1 MNTKNNELLRVENI
15 SKEFPGVRALSN
27 VNFSVNKGEIV
38 ALVGENGAG
47 KSTLMKILCGAY
59 KKDCGK
65 IYLNGEEIEIEDTFH
80 AQKLGI
86 AIIYQEFNL
95 TRNQTVAANI
105 FMTREP
111 RVKGIG
117 KIFGLVD
124 KKKMEKEAEKILN
137 RLKTKIS
144 PNSKI
149 AELSVSQNQMVEIA
163 KALAVESKII
173 IMDEP
178 TAAIG
183 EKEVEILFDTI
194 NSLKKQ
200 GIGIIFISH
209 RLEEVFKISDRIV
222 VMRDGQ
228 VIGEL
233 NTKEA
238 TVEQVVQMM
247 VGRNLKD
254 FMHKIPAQIT
264 TPVLEVKNLS
274 RKGKVE
280 NVNFTL
286 RHGEILGFSGL
297 VGAGR
302 TEMARLLFGID
313 KKDSGDI
320 FIDGQ
325 KVNIN
330 SPESAVK
337 AGVCLVPEDR
347 AIQGLVLKLSVLE
360 NIIMSTLRNYSNPI
374 GIMNSKK
381 IELVVHKYV
390 KALTIR
396 TPHLKQKVMYL
407 SGGNQQKIVLSKW
420 LASRPKV
427 LILDEPTRGIDVG
440 AKAEIYNL
448 ICELANLG
456 MGIIMI
462 SSELPEIL
470 GICDRIVVMH
480 EGKLVKTLERAE
492 ATQEIIMTYAS
503 GQNINFGGGI

>member
-65 IYLNGEEIEIEDTFH
+65 IYFNGEEVEIEDTFH

-111 RVKGIG
+111 KIKGIG
-117 KIFGLVD
+117 KFLGLVD
-124 KKKMEKEAEKILN
+124 KKKMEEEAEKILG

-144 PNSKI
+144 PKSKI
-149 AELSVSQNQMVEIA
+149 ADLSVSQNQMVEIA

-194 NSLKKQ
+194 NSLKKH

-228 VIGEL
+228 VVGEL
-233 NTKEA
+233 ITKDA
-238 TVEQVVQMM
+238 TIEQVVQMM

-274 RKGKVE
+274 RKDVVE
-280 NVNFTL
+280 NINFTL
-286 RHGEILGFSGL
+286 RHGEILGFAGL

-313 KKDSGDI
+313 KKDSGEI
-320 FIDGQ
+320 YIDGQ

-337 AGVCLVPEDR
+337 VGICLVPEDR

-360 NIIMSTLRNYSNPI
+360 NIIMSTLKNYSNPL
-374 GIMNSKK
+374 GIMSSKK
-381 IELVVHKYV
+381 IEKTVYKYI

-396 TPHLKQKVMYL
+396 TPHPKQKVMYL

-420 LASRPKV
+420 LASQPKI

-470 GICDRIVVMH
+470 GICDRIAVMH
-480 EGKLVKTLERAE
+480 EGKLVKILERAE

-503 GQNINFGGGI
+503 GQNIN